1 MFSALLSDP
10 LAGPYRTLLQGT
22 HQGILHV
29 DFLAPNADL
38 PDAQDQLV
46 LPLRKDGGASF
57 GSVVMTLAPG
67 TDVHLCEQ
75 RVRPVLD
82 CLAGSLAAAG
92 DNRYNDLKLLEL
104 ANKLDLDFQDDT
116 RLDKAV
122 SAVAQR
128 LGVELAWFA
137 APRCHLAVAKRGKNK
152 ELDAGVRNEIT
163 NMRARVK
170 PLTGK
175 LRKPLIQD
183 GECRMLLVPLFVGRE
198 RHNAWLVL
206 ANPLDAPP
214 FGGWHI
220 LAAMTMGQALAHR
233 LENDLDHRTGLFN
246 RGGLEAAL
254 PRVKSSSASLV
265 LMDIDRL
272 ASVNHIHGMAAGD
285 AAILALARLLSQP
298 LLPPD
303 ALVASFMGDQF
314 AIVLPATDT
323 NAAVTT
329 ALRIQRAAAAIQPG
343 LPDDPSPMTLSAGIV
358 EIDDVSKPFDRF
370 AIDADTALKL
380 AKDRGRS
387 RIEVFSAAASTMIRR
402 SDELIA
408 AADLREALRTGA
420 LLLFAQPIRLLADR
434 SQSPGF
440 ELLIRMRD
448 ESGEIRA
455 PGEFIA
461 AAQSFQ
467 LLPDLDRY
475 VVDAAIDALTP
486 HRGLLTRLS
495 CSISIN
501 VSGQSLNSDAFV
513 DHFIEKLRASR
524 IPGGLITIEV
534 TEQAALTNLE
544 QASASMRRLR
554 DLQCGFA
561 IDDFGI
567 GANSLAYLRSLPVT
581 RLKIDGSFVRDV
593 LTNSRSESGIKGI
606 IKLAREFQLD
616 TVAEYVE
623 SEAVAMRMRQLGVN
637 RGQGYLFGKPEPL
650 ELAIEKLGE
659 EERAGLKEFLQTA

>member
-1 MFSALLSDP
+1 MSSALQSESLV
-10 LAGPYRTLLQGT
+10 GPYRSLLRNS
-22 HQGILHV
+22 HEGILGV
-29 DFLAPNADL
+29 EFLAPDANP
-38 PDAQDQLV
+38 PDASDQLA
-46 LPLRKDGGASF
+46 LPLKKQSGRILGWVVLQLAS
-57 GSVVMTLAPG
+57 G
-67 TDVHLCEQ
+67 TDAAACET
-75 RVRPVLD
+75 RIRPVLD
-82 CLAGSLAAAG
+82 CLVGSLAAAR
-92 DNRYNDLKLLEL
+92 DNRYNDVKLLKL
-104 ANKLDLDFQDDT
+104 ANKLDLNFDDDT

-122 SAVAQR
+122 AAVARR

-137 APRCHLAVAKRGKNK
+137 APRCHLVVAKRGSKT
-152 ELDAGVRNEIT
+152 ELNAGVRNEISR
-163 NMRARVK
+163 MRARVK

-175 LRKPLIQD
+175 LRKPLVLKE
-183 GECRMLLVPLFVGRE
+183 ECRLLLVPLFVGRE

-214 FGGWHI
+214 FGGLHM

-254 PRVKSSSASLV
+254 PRVKSSSASL
-265 LMDIDRL
+265 LLLNIDRL
-272 ASVNHIHGMAAGD
+272 ASVNHMHGMAAGD
-285 AAILALARLLSQP
+285 AAILAFARLLAQP
-298 LLPPD
+298 LLPSD
-303 ALVASFMGDQF
+303 ALVASAMGDQF

-323 NAAVTT
+323 TT
-329 ALRIQRAAAAIQPG
+329 AATIAVRIQRAAAAIQPG
-343 LPDDPSPMTLSAGIV
+343 LPDDPSPMTFSAGVV
-358 EIDDVSKPFDRF
+358 EIDDVTKPFDRF

-387 RIEVFSAAASTMIRR
+387 RIEIFSAAASTMIRR

-408 AADLREALRTGA
+408 AADLRDALRTGA

-440 ELLIRMRD
+440 ELLVRMRD
-448 ESGEIRA
+448 ESGAIRA
-455 PGEFIA
+455 PGDFIA
-461 AAQSFQ
+461 AAQRFQ

-486 HRGLLTRLS
+486 HRGLLARLS

-513 DHFIEKLRASR
+513 EHFIEKLRASR
-524 IPGGLITIEV
+524 IPGGLIIIEV

-554 DLQCGFA
+554 ELQCGIA

-593 LTNSRSESGIKGI
+593 LTNQRSEGGIKGI
-606 IKLAREFQLD
+606 MKLAREYQLD

-623 SEAVAMRMRQLGVN
+623 TEAVAMRMRQLGVN

-659 EERAGLKEFLQTA
+659 EERAGLKELLQIA